1 MSEGFAQRLSKARA
15 ERKLSVNEVSKRS
28 GILKNSIYLYE
39 SGKAEP
45 RLSFALALAKVL
57 DVSLDYLA
65 KG

>member
-1 MSEGFAQRLSKARA
+1 MSEGFPERLSKARA
-15 ERKLSVNEVSKRS
+15 QRKLSVSEVSKRT

-45 RLSFALALAKVL
+45 RLSFAVALAQVL